1 MLSLPAKLA
10 GLSLIWYMAKIGMG
24 KKNAIFA
31 VAAMLVSLFWVAETC
46 MAATI
51 HADADGQ
58 SIQAA
63 IDAAEPGDLVLV
75 ADGEYTENVSITKQ
89 VLLHGVFAEDNSK
102 GSGVVIVARDT
113 ALPVIT
119 VEGVTG
125 VTIDGINVKGSI
137 KEAGILVLRS
147 VRTTVTRS
155 SAVENRIGIS
165 LINSMSNIITNN
177 RTEFNETYGIYLERS
192 NENTITKNRAG
203 QNRDK
208 GIFLSYANRNEIS
221 NNSTNHNVWNGILI
235 WDSDDNRITGNKAYR
250 NMYSIIESGSTGNL
264 YDDNSTLPNLYIILP
279 IIMVYSGII
288 FYLLQKLIIGRIMG
302 LIGEKE

>member
-1 MLSLPAKLA
+1 
-10 GLSLIWYMAKIGMG
+10 MAKKGMG
-24 KKNAIFA
+24 IKNAIFA
-31 VAAMLVSLFWVAETC
+31 VAALLVSLFWVAETC

-51 HADADGQ
+51 YADVDGQ

-75 ADGEYTENVSITKQ
+75 ADGEYTENISITKQ
-89 VLLHGVFAEDNSK
+89 ILLHGVWAEDDS
-102 GSGVVIVARDT
+102 GDGGVVIIARDT
-113 ALPVIT
+113 TLSVIT
-119 VEGVTG
+119 VEGATG

-147 VRTTVTRS
+147 VKTTVTRS

-165 LINSMSNIITNN
+165 LINSQSSIITNN

-192 NENTITKNRAG
+192 NENTITENRAA
-203 QNRDK
+203 QNLDK

-221 NNSTNHNVWNGILI
+221 NNSVNHNVWNGILL
-235 WDSDDNRITGNKAYR
+235 WDSDDNRVTGNKAYR
-250 NMYSIIESGSTGNL
+250 NMYSIIESESTGNF